1 MALVIQ
7 EVELR
12 AIGKQLRM
20 SFFTGIVRLL
30 IHEGPGARE
39 GTSNPYVLP
48 DQCLAGLLF
57 HHATQRV
64 QVLIPFTWS
73 CQKE

>member
-12 AIGKQLRM
+12 AIGYQPRM

-39 GTSNPYVLP
+39 GTCDPYVLP

-57 HHATQRV
+57 HQATQRV
-64 QVLIPFTWS
+64 QVLIPLTRSW
-73 CQKE
+73 QKE